1 MKRKKKGIKEN
12 VLYGN
17 GWLYIYIYIEV
28 LLSYDLKVV
37 RWITTR
43 FEIKVDF
50 ITI

>member
-1 MKRKKKGIKEN
+1 MERENKGIKEN

-17 GWLYIYIYIEV
+17 GWPYIYIYIGV
-28 LLSYDLKVV
+28 LLSCDLEVV

-43 FEIKVDF
+43 FEIGVDF